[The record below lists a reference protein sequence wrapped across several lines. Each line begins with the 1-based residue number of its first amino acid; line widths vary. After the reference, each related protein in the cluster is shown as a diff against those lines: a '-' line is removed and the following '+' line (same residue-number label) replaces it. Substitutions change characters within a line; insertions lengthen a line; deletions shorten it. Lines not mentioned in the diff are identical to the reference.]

1 MSNQSEVFALDE
13 LLSDIK
19 SATQKQLAL
28 AGMRDGKISKSVL
41 ATKAWNFHSTIADC
55 NE

>member
-1 MSNQSEVFALDE
+1 MSNQSEVIALDK
-13 LLSDIK
+13 LLSDFK
-19 SATQKQLAL
+19 SATQEQVAL

-41 ATKAWNFHSTIADC
+41 AAKAWNFHSIIADC